1 MFALRPFTRRAPAF
15 RLAAQQ
21 HRAMSGIAVNNVS
34 RIAKFKVAGE
44 DDAVA
49 VDALVDKARAP
60 LAGLAGYSKCVRKV
74 CKAEWDYEVTVVFN
88 GLDNFRAYMES
99 DVRENEV
106 APILAEITEKYA
118 VGGDVHSQNFVY
130 EEY

>member
-1 MFALRPFTRRAPAF
+1 M
-15 RLAAQQ
+15 
-21 HRAMSGIAVNNVS
+21 
-34 RIAKFKVAGE
+34 
-44 DDAVA
+44 A
-49 VDALVDKARAP
+49 VDALVDKARASI
-60 LAGLAGYSKCVRKV
+60 AGLPGYDKCVRKV

-88 GLDNFRAYMES
+88 GLDNFRGYMES

-106 APILAEITEKYA
+106 APILAEIEGKYA

>member
-1 MFALRPFTRRAPAF
+1 MAFSLNPDAPAPYCP
-15 RLAAQQ
+15 
-21 HRAMSGIAVNNVS
+21 S
-34 RIAKFKVAGE
+34 KVAGE

-49 VDALVDKARAP
+49 VDALVDKARASIATLP
-60 LAGLAGYSKCVRKV
+60 GYDKCVRKV

-99 DVRENEV
+99 DEREQNV
-106 APILAEITEKYA
+106 APLLTQIQEKYA
-118 VGGDVHSQNFVY
+118 VGGEVHSQNFVY